1 MIVAGLVSVMVVL
14 VTSDDKTQGAL
25 IEQTFIFACKM
36 SQIIYGKWGM
46 DIWE

>member
-1 MIVAGLVSVMVVL
+1 MIVAGLVSVMV
-14 VTSDDKTQGAL
+14 DGKTQGAL
-25 IEQTFIFACKM
+25 IQQQFIFACKM